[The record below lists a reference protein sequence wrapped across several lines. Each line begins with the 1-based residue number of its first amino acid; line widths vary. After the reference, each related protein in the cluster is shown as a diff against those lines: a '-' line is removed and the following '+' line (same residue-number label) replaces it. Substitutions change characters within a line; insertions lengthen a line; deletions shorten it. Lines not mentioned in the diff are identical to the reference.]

1 MLPIHAHENLQRLRH
16 KPIWVLF
23 LLIFL
28 VIVLDKTATATT
40 ENEQTTTPEPDA
52 SPGCKAPDIR
62 FTVIRPETTTEQP
75 YAKFETTQIYL
86 PEDFTT
92 SDAEFVERINID
104 LTARQPGVNDNK
116 MSAIVNPYQVDLD
129 DQHGLAGV
137 HGADDTLAAID
148 DEEDEAAD
156 SEDGTRKRNQNRK
169 LNKKRRSGTGRR
181 RRIENDNGQTRGR
194 GSRYKRQVI
203 HHDPDAS
210 SDTDKWGGSKL
221 AAEGDVYY
229 VHIDDIL
236 ESGTPNAELRLKL
249 HKLKRKNKAKNST
262 CTDNGS
268 KEQCKQELAKKKKKK
283 ANVTDVTK
291 QIGEE
296 KQARNKESN
305 VKQHHRRRGDSHE
318 DKRGE
323 QRMQK
328 ENANLNLNSRYRRA
342 TIGESKLMADMAAR
356 GSGNYNDLEANVNAA
371 ENSDLEAT
379 QIGRGNSNN
388 KNITNNYIKMSDEQL
403 PGDGD
408 VPAVYGNETGAEALQ
423 RVKRKS
429 GKTTGALSRP
439 KGGGD
444 SSSKTTSRK
453 DKGIYDEEGG
463 YSPVHPDETDEDE
476 EEDEEEEVDIQQ
488 QFTEVSEI
496 RFPGEIGPLG
506 DRRLCK
512 IRCVKGKWV
521 GPLCATNEEDDNG
534 NVKFQPLYKS
544 CHVNRI
550 PPHLLLSYRN
560 ISVTP
565 IPSIRGSRRNRTSK
579 STFISNTQINVGWD
593 LPHGHSLQ
601 ARCKDLGMYKLLGE
615 SRVLCSNGLWAP
627 RMPSCVPTTLLTNFS
642 DDSAPSIRI
651 KVFNGSGA
659 FEPSGVLAVL
669 PQSSILLDCM
679 YPRVR
684 GIPEWT
690 WTSWYMQY
698 PTGWSHEDKNLRYR
712 LTIKDIQNSDSGTFT
727 CTSPR
732 GLTNSIAIVV
742 ATSTCPQLPEPVS
755 PLTLRLEGNK
765 LGQRAMYRCPPG
777 YRIDGVANATCLAS
791 GNWSSPPPTCQA
803 VQCPRLALDDPH
815 LSLVELN
822 TSAWGRAMFKCQWG
836 FKLTGPPRLD
846 CEPTGVWSGPVPRC
860 KAIQCSTPVA
870 PLNGRIG
877 GTNLNQRRLTV
888 GALVTFSCNE
898 GHTLVGEPSIICT
911 ETGLWSH
918 PPPYCK
924 SQCPYPGDPP
934 NGLIAPLKFNYDSGD
949 YLSVQCR
956 PGFVQY
962 SENGPPERPKC
973 QPDGNWSGPV
983 PKCRSYEEV

>member
-1 MLPIHAHENLQRLRH
+1 MLSLKPKESLQHLRH
-16 KPIWVLF
+16 KSIWILF
-23 LLIFL
+23 LLIFSI
-28 VIVLDKTATATT
+28 IVLDKTAIATT

-92 SDAEFVERINID
+92 SDAEFVEKINID

-129 DQHGLAGV
+129 DQHGMAEIN
-137 HGADDTLAAID
+137 GADDTLAAID

-156 SEDGTRKRNQNRK
+156 SEDGTPKRNQNRK

-181 RRIENDNGQTRGR
+181 RRIENENGQTRGR

-249 HKLKRKNKAKNST
+249 HKLKHKNKAKNST
-262 CTDNGS
+262 CTDVAS
-268 KEQCKQELAKKKKKK
+268 KEQCKETTTKKKKKK
-283 ANVTDVTK
+283 ASTTDLHKEMVIDK
-291 QIGEE
+291 QMG
-296 KQARNKESN
+296 NKEPKT
-305 VKQHHRRRGDSHE
+305 KQHHRRRGDSHE
-318 DKRGE
+318 EKRDE
-323 QRMQK
+323 QRTEK
-328 ENANLNLNSRYRRA
+328 TEKFTYNSRYRRA
-342 TIGESKLMADMAAR
+342 TGEFKQIMNTTANISDSNNYLEAEVDAAGGSDLYTTTNRR
-356 GSGNYNDLEANVNAA
+356 GS
-371 ENSDLEAT
+371 
-379 QIGRGNSNN
+379 N
-388 KNITNNYIKMSDEQL
+388 KNITIKFTNMTNEQL
-403 PGDGD
+403 LGDSD
-408 VPAVYGNETGAEALQ
+408 VPAVYGKETGAEALQ

-463 YSPVHPDETDEDE
+463 YSPVHPDETDEEE
-476 EEDEEEEVDIQQ
+476 EEDEEEEIDIQQ

-560 ISVTP
+560 ISV
-565 IPSIRGSRRNRTSK
+565 
-579 STFISNTQINVGWD
+579 NVGWD

-651 KVFNGSGA
+651 KIFNGSGA

-669 PQSSILLDCM
+669 PQSSILMDCM

-690 WTSWYMQY
+690 WTSWYKQY

-712 LTIKDIQNSDSGTFT
+712 LTIKDIENGGSGTFT

-742 ATSTCPQLPEPVS
+742 ATSTCPRLPEPVS

-791 GNWSSPPPTCQA
+791 GSWSSPPPTCQA

-815 LSLVELN
+815 LSLIELN

-860 KAIQCSTPVA
+860 K
-870 PLNGRIG
+870 
-877 GTNLNQRRLTV
+877 
-888 GALVTFSCNE
+888 
-898 GHTLVGEPSIICT
+898 GE
-911 ETGLWSH
+911 
-918 PPPYCK
+918 
-924 SQCPYPGDPP
+924 
-934 NGLIAPLKFNYDSGD
+934 
-949 YLSVQCR
+949 
-956 PGFVQY
+956 
-962 SENGPPERPKC
+962 
-973 QPDGNWSGPV
+973 
-983 PKCRSYEEV
+983 

>member
-560 ISVTP
+560 ISV
-565 IPSIRGSRRNRTSK
+565 
-579 STFISNTQINVGWD
+579 NVGWD

-924 SQCPYPGDPP
+924 
-934 NGLIAPLKFNYDSGD
+934 
-949 YLSVQCR
+949 
-956 PGFVQY
+956 
-962 SENGPPERPKC
+962 
-973 QPDGNWSGPV
+973 
-983 PKCRSYEEV
+983 

>member
-283 ANVTDVTK
+283 ANVADVTK

-323 QRMQK
+323 QRMLK

-560 ISVTP
+560 ISV
-565 IPSIRGSRRNRTSK
+565 
-579 STFISNTQINVGWD
+579 NVGWD

-924 SQCPYPGDPP
+924 
-934 NGLIAPLKFNYDSGD
+934 
-949 YLSVQCR
+949 
-956 PGFVQY
+956 
-962 SENGPPERPKC
+962 
-973 QPDGNWSGPV
+973 
-983 PKCRSYEEV
+983 

>member
-1 MLPIHAHENLQRLRH
+1 MLSLKPKKSLQHLRH
-16 KPIWVLF
+16 KSIWILF
-23 LLIFL
+23 LLIFSI
-28 VIVLDKTATATT
+28 IVLDKTAIATT

-92 SDAEFVERINID
+92 SDAEFVEKINID

-129 DQHGLAGV
+129 DQHGMAEIN
-137 HGADDTLAAID
+137 GADDTLAAID

-156 SEDGTRKRNQNRK
+156 SEDGTPKRNQNRK

-181 RRIENDNGQTRGR
+181 RRIENENGQTRGR

-249 HKLKRKNKAKNST
+249 HKLKHKNKAKNST
-262 CTDNGS
+262 CSDVAS
-268 KEQCKQELAKKKKKK
+268 KEECKETTTKKKKKK
-283 ANVTDVTK
+283 ASTTDLHKEMVIDK
-291 QIGEE
+291 QMG
-296 KQARNKESN
+296 NKEPKT
-305 VKQHHRRRGDSHE
+305 KQHHRRRGDSHE
-318 DKRGE
+318 EKRDE
-323 QRMQK
+323 QRTEK
-328 ENANLNLNSRYRRA
+328 TEKFTYNSRYRRA
-342 TIGESKLMADMAAR
+342 TGEFKQIMNTTANISDSNNYLEAEVDAAGGSDLYTTTNRR
-356 GSGNYNDLEANVNAA
+356 GS
-371 ENSDLEAT
+371 
-379 QIGRGNSNN
+379 N
-388 KNITNNYIKMSDEQL
+388 KNITIKFTNMTNEQL
-403 PGDGD
+403 LGDSD
-408 VPAVYGNETGAEALQ
+408 VPAVYGKETGAEALQ

-463 YSPVHPDETDEDE
+463 YSPVHPDETDEEE
-476 EEDEEEEVDIQQ
+476 EEDEEEEIDIQQ

-560 ISVTP
+560 ISV
-565 IPSIRGSRRNRTSK
+565 
-579 STFISNTQINVGWD
+579 NVGWD

-651 KVFNGSGA
+651 KIFNGSGA

-669 PQSSILLDCM
+669 PQSSILMDCM

-690 WTSWYMQY
+690 WTSWYKQY

-712 LTIKDIQNSDSGTFT
+712 LTIKDIENGGSGTFT

-815 LSLVELN
+815 LSLIELN

-918 PPPYCK
+918 PPPFCK